1 MANVSPFKGWRYN
14 PENIGNIE
22 DVFVPPYDV
31 ITPDEQQQ
39 YYRKSPHNYIRI
51 NLNNTPGSERYFSAA
66 NTLNM
71 WIGSGILLEEDQSA
85 IYVLSQSFE
94 LNGTMVNRVGCIC
107 SLELSEL
114 GDTVLPH
121 EQTIDKHLDDRYD
134 LMKSTKA
141 NSGQIF
147 MCYKD
152 DDMILE
158 KIYNNIKSEPSIK
171 VDLDGVD
178 YKIWPITNEA
188 IIKKFVNGMKNKT
201 LVIADGHHRY
211 KTALKYQKN
220 HDGLDSNEV
229 MVTLVNSKNPGM
241 QIMPTHRII
250 RGIDLSITDIK
261 KEVAHFFSY
270 SDFYG
275 VEKLLLEMDKAN
287 SEKNILG
294 LYHRN
299 SNTGLLLEF
308 EAHDLLKSKMS
319 DQSRELRELDTNIL
333 HGFLLKEVFKI
344 DTNKQEDLKYLSYLR
359 GNKSAIKMLD
369 NEEDYD
375 VVCFVNP
382 PSLNDVFNIAE
393 RGETMPQKSTYFY
406 PKVYSG
412 LVTRCFNK

>member
-1 MANVSPFKGWRYN
+1 MAKVAPFKGWRYN
-14 PENIGNIE
+14 PENINKIE

-39 YYRKSPHNYIRI
+39 YYRKSPHSYIRI

-71 WIGSGILLEEDQSA
+71 WIGSGILLEEDQPA

-114 GDTVLPH
+114 GETVLPH

-158 KIYNNIKSEPSIK
+158 KIYNNIKSEPSTQAT
-171 VDLDGVD
+171 LDGVD
-178 YKIWPITNEA
+178 YKIWPIINEA
-188 IIKKFVNGMKNKT
+188 IIEKFVNGMRSKT

-211 KTALKYQKN
+211 KTALKYEKN
-220 HDGLDSNEV
+220 HDGLDSKEV

-250 RGIDLSITDIK
+250 RGIELSITDIK
-261 KEVAHFFSY
+261 KEVGHFFSY
-270 SDFYG
+270 NEFQG
-275 VEKLLLEMDKAN
+275 VEKLLIEMDKAD
-287 SEKNILG
+287 SQKNILG
-294 LYHRN
+294 MYHRK
-299 SNTGLLLEF
+299 SNTGLLLKF
-308 EAHDLLKSKMS
+308 EAYDLLKSKMS

-333 HGFLLKEVFKI
+333 HSFLLKEVFNI
-344 DTNKQEDLKYLSYLR
+344 DTNRQEDLNYLSYLR

-369 NEEDYD
+369 KEEDYD
-375 VVCFVNP
+375 IVCFVNP
-382 PSLNDVFNIAE
+382 PSLDDVFNIAE
-393 RGETMPQKSTYFY
+393 GGETMPQKSTYFY

>member
-1 MANVSPFKGWRYN
+1 MAKVAPFKGWRYN
-14 PENIGNIE
+14 PENINKIE

-39 YYRKSPHNYIRI
+39 YYRKSPHSYIRI

-71 WIGSGILLEEDQSA
+71 WIGSGILLEEDQPA

-114 GDTVLPH
+114 GETVLPH

-158 KIYNNIKSEPSIK
+158 KIYNNIKSDPS
-171 VDLDGVD
+171 VQAALDGVD
-178 YKIWPITNEA
+178 YKIWPIINEA
-188 IIKKFVNGMKNKT
+188 IIEKFVNGMRSKT

-211 KTALKYQKN
+211 KTALKYEKN
-220 HDGLDSNEV
+220 HDGLDSKEV

-250 RGIDLSITDIK
+250 RGIELSITDIK
-261 KEVAHFFSY
+261 KEVGHFFSY
-270 SDFYG
+270 NEFHG
-275 VEKLLLEMDKAN
+275 AEKLLIEMDKAD
-287 SEKNILG
+287 SQKNILG
-294 LYHRN
+294 LYHRS
-299 SNTGLLLEF
+299 SNTGLLLKF
-308 EAHDLLKSKMS
+308 EAFDLLKSKMS

-333 HGFLLKEVFKI
+333 HSFLFKEVFNI
-344 DTNKQEDLKYLSYLR
+344 DTNRQEDLNYLSYLR

-369 NEEDYD
+369 KEEDYD
-375 VVCFVNP
+375 IVCFVNP
-382 PSLNDVFNIAE
+382 PSLDDVFNIAE
-393 RGETMPQKSTYFY
+393 GGETMPQKSTYFY

-412 LVTRCFNK
+412 LVTRCLNK

>member
-1 MANVSPFKGWRYN
+1 MAKVSPFKGWRYN
-14 PENIGNIE
+14 PENINKIE

-51 NLNNTPGSERYFSAA
+51 NLNNTPGTERYFSAA

-71 WIGSGILLEEDQSA
+71 WIGSGILLEEDQPA

-94 LNGTMVNRVGCIC
+94 LNGTVVNRVGCIC
-107 SLELSEL
+107 SLQLSEL
-114 GDTVLPH
+114 GETVLPH

-158 KIYNNIKSEPSIK
+158 KIYNNIKSEPSLEA
-171 VDLDGVD
+171 VLDGVD
-178 YKIWPITNEA
+178 YKIWPIINES
-188 IIKKFVNGMKNKT
+188 IIKEFVNGMRNKT

-211 KTALKYQKN
+211 KTALKYEKN
-220 HDGLDSNEV
+220 HDGLDSKEV

-250 RGIDLSITDIK
+250 RGLDLSITDII
-261 KEVAHFFSY
+261 KEVGHFFSY
-270 SDFYG
+270 NEFQG
-275 VEKLLLEMDKAN
+275 VEKLLIEMDKAD
-287 SEKNILG
+287 SQKNILG
-294 LYHRN
+294 MYHRK
-299 SNTGLLLEF
+299 SNTGLLLKFKAYDILNSE
-308 EAHDLLKSKMS
+308 MS
-319 DQSRELRELDTNIL
+319 NQSRELRELDTNIL
-333 HGFLLKEVFKI
+333 HSFLLKEVFNI
-344 DTNKQEDLKYLSYLR
+344 DTNRQEDLNYLSYLR

-369 NEEDYD
+369 KEEDYD
-375 VVCFVNP
+375 IVCFVNP
-382 PSLNDVFNIAE
+382 PSLDDVFNIAE
-393 RGETMPQKSTYFY
+393 GGETMPQKSTYFY

>member
-39 YYRKSPHNYIRI
+39 YYRKSPHSYIRI
-51 NLNNTPGSERYFSAA
+51 NLNNTSGSERYFSAA

-71 WIGSGILLEEDQSA
+71 WIGSGILLEEAQSA

-158 KIYNNIKSEPSIK
+158 KIYKNIKSEPSIK

-178 YKIWPITNEA
+178 YKVWPITNEA
-188 IIKKFVNGMKNKT
+188 IIEKFVNGMKNKT

-211 KTALKYQKN
+211 KTALKYEKN
-220 HDGLDSNEV
+220 HDGLDSKEV

-287 SEKNILG
+287 SEKSILG

-333 HGFLLKEVFKI
+333 HSFLLKEVFKI

-382 PSLNDVFNIAE
+382 PSLDDVFNIAE

>member
-1 MANVSPFKGWRYN
+1 MAKVSPFKGWRYN
-14 PENIGNIE
+14 PENINKIE

-31 ITPDEQQQ
+31 ITPDEQQEF
-39 YYRKSPHNYIRI
+39 YRKSPYSYIRI

-71 WIGSGILLEEDQSA
+71 WIGSGILLEEDQPA

-114 GDTVLPH
+114 GETVLPH

-158 KIYNNIKSEPSIK
+158 KIYNNIKSEPSIQAA
-171 VDLDGVD
+171 LDGVD
-178 YKIWPITNEA
+178 YKIWPITNKVTIE
-188 IIKKFVNGMKNKT
+188 KFVNGMRSKT

-211 KTALKYQKN
+211 KTALKYEKN
-220 HDGLDSNEV
+220 HDGLDSKEV

-250 RGIDLSITDIK
+250 RGIELSITDIK
-261 KEVAHFFSY
+261 KEVGHFFSY
-270 SDFYG
+270 NEFHG
-275 VEKLLLEMDKAN
+275 AEKLLIEMDKAD
-287 SEKNILG
+287 SQKNILG
-294 LYHRN
+294 LYHRS
-299 SNTGLLLEF
+299 SNTGLLLKF
-308 EAHDLLKSKMS
+308 EAFDLLKSKMS

-333 HGFLLKEVFKI
+333 HSFLFKEVFNI
-344 DTNKQEDLKYLSYLR
+344 DTNRQEDLNYLSYLR

-369 NEEDYD
+369 KEEDYD
-375 VVCFVNP
+375 IVCFVNP
-382 PSLNDVFNIAE
+382 PSLDDVFNIAE
-393 RGETMPQKSTYFY
+393 GGETMPQKSTYFY

-412 LVTRCFNK
+412 LVTRCLNK

>member
-1 MANVSPFKGWRYN
+1 MAKVSPFKGWRYN
-14 PENIGNIE
+14 PENINKIE

-39 YYRKSPHNYIRI
+39 YYRKSPHSYIRI

-71 WIGSGILLEEDQSA
+71 WIGSGILLEEDQPA

-94 LNGTMVNRVGCIC
+94 LNGTIVNRVGCIC

-158 KIYNNIKSEPSIK
+158 KIYNNIKSKPS
-171 VDLDGVD
+171 VQAALDGVD

-188 IIKKFVNGMKNKT
+188 IIEKFVNVMSNKIV
-201 LVIADGHHRY
+201 VIADGHHRY
-211 KTALKYQKN
+211 KTALKYEKN
-220 HDGLDSNEV
+220 HDGLDSKEV

-250 RGIDLSITDIK
+250 RGIELSITDIK
-261 KEVAHFFSY
+261 KEVGHFFSY
-270 SDFYG
+270 NEFHG
-275 VEKLLLEMDKAN
+275 LEKLLMEMDKAN
-287 SEKNILG
+287 SERNILG

-299 SNTGLLLEF
+299 SNTGLLLKF
-308 EAHDLLKSKMS
+308 EAFDLLKSKMS

-333 HGFLLKEVFKI
+333 HSFLLKEVFNI
-344 DTNKQEDLKYLSYLR
+344 DTNRQEDLNYLSYLR
-359 GNKSAIKMLD
+359 GNKSTIKMLD
-369 NEEDYD
+369 KEEDYD

-382 PSLNDVFNIAE
+382 PSLDDVFNIAE
-393 RGETMPQKSTYFY
+393 GGETMPQKSTYFY

>member
-1 MANVSPFKGWRYN
+1 MAKVAPFKGWRYN
-14 PENIGNIE
+14 PENINKIE

-39 YYRKSPHNYIRI
+39 YYRKSPHSYIRI

-71 WIGSGILLEEDQSA
+71 WIGSGILLEEDQPA

-94 LNGTMVNRVGCIC
+94 LNGTIVNRVGCIC

-158 KIYNNIKSEPSIK
+158 KIYNNIKSEPSIQAA
-171 VDLDGVD
+171 LDGVD

-188 IIKKFVNGMKNKT
+188 IIEKFVNGMSNKT

-211 KTALKYQKN
+211 KTALKYEKN
-220 HDGLDSNEV
+220 HDGLDSKEV

-250 RGIDLSITDIK
+250 RGIELSITDIK
-261 KEVAHFFSY
+261 KEVGHFFSY
-270 SDFYG
+270 NEFHG
-275 VEKLLLEMDKAN
+275 AEKLLIEMDKAD
-287 SEKNILG
+287 SQKNILG
-294 LYHRN
+294 LYHSN
-299 SNTGLLLEF
+299 SDTGLLLKF
-308 EAHDLLKSKMS
+308 EAFDLLKSKMS

-333 HGFLLKEVFKI
+333 HSFLFKEVFNI
-344 DTNKQEDLKYLSYLR
+344 DTNRQEDLNYLSYLR
-359 GNKSAIKMLD
+359 GNKSTIKMLD
-369 NEEDYD
+369 KEEDYD

-382 PSLNDVFNIAE
+382 PSLDDVFNIAE
-393 RGETMPQKSTYFY
+393 GGETMPQKSTYFY

>member
-1 MANVSPFKGWRYN
+1 MAKVAPFKGWRYN
-14 PENIGNIE
+14 PENINKIK

-39 YYRKSPHNYIRI
+39 YYRKSPHSYIRI

-71 WIGSGILLEEDQSA
+71 WIGSGILLEEDQPA

-114 GDTVLPH
+114 GETVLPH

-158 KIYNNIKSEPSIK
+158 KIYNNIKSAPS
-171 VDLDGVD
+171 VQASLDGVD
-178 YKIWPITNEA
+178 YKIWPIINET
-188 IIKKFVNGMKNKT
+188 IIEKFVNGMRNKI

-211 KTALKYQKN
+211 KTALKYEKN
-220 HDGLDSNEV
+220 HDGLDSKEV
-229 MVTLVNSKNPGM
+229 MVTLVNSKNSGM

-250 RGIDLSITDIK
+250 RGIELSITDIK
-261 KEVAHFFSY
+261 KEVGHFFSY
-270 SDFYG
+270 NEFNG
-275 VEKLLLEMDKAN
+275 AEKLLIEMDKAD
-287 SEKNILG
+287 SQKNILG

-299 SNTGLLLEF
+299 SNTGLLLKF
-308 EAHDLLKSKMS
+308 EAFDLLKSKMS

-333 HGFLLKEVFKI
+333 HSFLFKEVFNI
-344 DTNKQEDLKYLSYLR
+344 DTNRQEDLNYLSYLR

-369 NEEDYD
+369 KEEDYD
-375 VVCFVNP
+375 IVCFVNP
-382 PSLNDVFNIAE
+382 PSLDDVFNIAE
-393 RGETMPQKSTYFY
+393 GGETMPQKSTYFY

-412 LVTRCFNK
+412 LVTRCLNK

>member
-1 MANVSPFKGWRYN
+1 MAKVSPFKGWRYN
-14 PENIGNIE
+14 PENINKIE

-39 YYRKSPHNYIRI
+39 YYRKSPHSYIRI

-71 WIGSGILLEEDQSA
+71 WIGSGILLEEDQPA

-94 LNGTMVNRVGCIC
+94 LNGTIVNRVGCIC

-158 KIYNNIKSEPSIK
+158 KIYNNIKSKPSVK
-171 VDLDGVD
+171 AALDGVD

-188 IIKKFVNGMKNKT
+188 IIEKFVNVMSNKT
-201 LVIADGHHRY
+201 VVIADGHHRY
-211 KTALKYQKN
+211 KTALKYEKN
-220 HDGLDSNEV
+220 HDGLDSKEV

-250 RGIDLSITDIK
+250 RGIELSITDIK
-261 KEVAHFFSY
+261 KEVGHFFSY
-270 SDFYG
+270 SEFHG
-275 VEKLLLEMDKAN
+275 VEKLLIEMDKAD
-287 SEKNILG
+287 SDRKILG

-299 SNTGLLLEF
+299 SNTGLLLKF
-308 EAHDLLKSKMS
+308 EAFDLLKSKMS

-333 HGFLLKEVFKI
+333 HSFLLKEVFNI
-344 DTNKQEDLKYLSYLR
+344 DTNRQEDLNYLSYLR
-359 GNKSAIKMLD
+359 GNKSTIKMLD
-369 NEEDYD
+369 KEEDYD

-382 PSLNDVFNIAE
+382 PSLDDVFNIAE
-393 RGETMPQKSTYFY
+393 AGETMPQKSTYFY

>member
-1 MANVSPFKGWRYN
+1 MAKVAPFKGWRYN
-14 PENIGNIE
+14 PENINKIE

-39 YYRKSPHNYIRI
+39 YYRKSPHSYIRI

-71 WIGSGILLEEDQSA
+71 WIGSGILLEEDQPA

-114 GDTVLPH
+114 GETVLPH

-158 KIYNNIKSEPSIK
+158 KIYNNIKSEPSIQAA
-171 VDLDGVD
+171 LDGVD
-178 YKIWPITNEA
+178 YKIWPIINEA
-188 IIKKFVNGMKNKT
+188 IIEKFVNGMRSKT

-211 KTALKYQKN
+211 KTALKYEKN
-220 HDGLDSNEV
+220 HDGLDSKEV

-250 RGIDLSITDIK
+250 RGIELSITDIK
-261 KEVAHFFSY
+261 KEVVHFFSY
-270 SDFYG
+270 NEFHG
-275 VEKLLLEMDKAN
+275 VEKLLIEMDKAD
-287 SEKNILG
+287 SQKNILG

-299 SNTGLLLEF
+299 SNTGLLLKF
-308 EAHDLLKSKMS
+308 EAFDLLKSKMS

-333 HGFLLKEVFKI
+333 HSFLFKEVFNI
-344 DTNKQEDLKYLSYLR
+344 DTNRQEDLNYLSYLR

-369 NEEDYD
+369 KEEDYD
-375 VVCFVNP
+375 IVCFVNP
-382 PSLNDVFNIAE
+382 PSLDDVFNIAE
-393 RGETMPQKSTYFY
+393 GGETMPQKSTYFY

-412 LVTRCFNK
+412 LVTRCLNK

>member
-1 MANVSPFKGWRYN
+1 MAKVAPFKGWRYN
-14 PENIGNIE
+14 PENINNIE

-39 YYRKSPHNYIRI
+39 YYRKSPHSYIRI

-294 LYHRN
+294 LYHRK
-299 SNTGLLLEF
+299 SDTGLLLEF

-359 GNKSAIKMLD
+359 GNKSAIRMLD

>member
-1 MANVSPFKGWRYN
+1 MAKVAPFKGWRYN
-14 PENIGNIE
+14 PENINKIE

-39 YYRKSPHNYIRI
+39 YYRKSPYSYIRI

-71 WIGSGILLEEDQSA
+71 WIGSGILLEEDQPA
-85 IYVLSQSFE
+85 IYVLSQSFD

-114 GDTVLPH
+114 GETVLPH

-158 KIYNNIKSEPSIK
+158 KIYNNIKSEPSVQ

-188 IIKKFVNGMKNKT
+188 TIEKFVNGMRNKT

-211 KTALKYQKN
+211 KTALKYEKN
-220 HDGLDSNEV
+220 HDGLDSKEV

-250 RGIDLSITDIK
+250 RGIELSITDIK
-261 KEVAHFFSY
+261 KEVGHFFSY
-270 SDFYG
+270 NEFHG
-275 VEKLLLEMDKAN
+275 AEKLLIEMDKAD
-287 SEKNILG
+287 SQKNILG
-294 LYHRN
+294 LYHRS
-299 SNTGLLLEF
+299 SNTGLLLKF
-308 EAHDLLKSKMS
+308 EAFDLLKSKMS

-333 HGFLLKEVFKI
+333 HSFLFKEVFNI
-344 DTNKQEDLKYLSYLR
+344 DTNRQEDLNYLSYLR

-369 NEEDYD
+369 KEEDYD
-375 VVCFVNP
+375 IVCFVNP
-382 PSLNDVFNIAE
+382 PSLDDVFNIAE
-393 RGETMPQKSTYFY
+393 GGETMPQKSTYFY

-412 LVTRCFNK
+412 LVTRCLNK

>member
-1 MANVSPFKGWRYN
+1 MAKVSPFKGWRYN
-14 PENIGNIE
+14 PENINNIE

-39 YYRKSPHNYIRI
+39 YYRKSPHSYIRI
-51 NLNNTPGSERYFSAA
+51 NLNNTHGSERYFSAA

-71 WIGSGILLEEDQSA
+71 WIGSGILVEEVQPA
-85 IYVLSQSFE
+85 IYLLSQSFE
-94 LNGTMVNRVGCIC
+94 FNGAMVSRIGCIC

-114 GDTVLPH
+114 GETVLPH
-121 EQTIDKHLDDRYD
+121 EQTIDKHLDDRYN

-158 KIYNNIKSEPSIK
+158 KIYNNIKSEPSVK

-178 YKIWPITNEA
+178 YKIWSITNEA
-188 IIKKFVNGMKNKT
+188 TIEKFVNGMSNKT

-211 KTALKYQKN
+211 KTALKYEKN
-220 HDGLDSNEV
+220 HNGLDPKEV

-250 RGIDLSITDIK
+250 RGKKLSITEIK
-261 KEVAHFFSY
+261 KEISHFFSY
-270 SDFYG
+270 NEFQG
-275 VEKLLLEMDKAN
+275 VERLLVEMDKA
-287 SEKNILG
+287 SSQKNILG
-294 LYHRN
+294 MYHRK
-299 SNTGLLLEF
+299 SNIGLLLKFDAYNILDSEMSNQ
-308 EAHDLLKSKMS
+308 SK
-319 DQSRELRELDTNIL
+319 ELRELDTNIL
-333 HGFLLKEVFKI
+333 HSFLLKEVFNI
-344 DTNKQEDLKYLSYLR
+344 DTNRQEDLNYLSYLR

>member
-1 MANVSPFKGWRYN
+1 MAKVSPFKGWRYN
-14 PENIGNIE
+14 PENINKIE

-39 YYRKSPHNYIRI
+39 YYRKSPHSYIRI

-71 WIGSGILLEEDQSA
+71 WIGSGILLEEDQPA

-114 GDTVLPH
+114 GETVLPH

-158 KIYNNIKSEPSIK
+158 KIYNNIKSEPSVK
-171 VDLDGVD
+171 AALDGVD
-178 YKIWPITNEA
+178 YKIWPIINEA
-188 IIKKFVNGMKNKT
+188 IIKEFVNGMRNKT

-211 KTALKYQKN
+211 KTALKYEKN
-220 HDGLDSNEV
+220 HDGLDSKEV
-229 MVTLVNSKNPGM
+229 MVTLVNSNNPGM

-250 RGIDLSITDIK
+250 RGIELSITDIK
-261 KEVAHFFSY
+261 KEVGHFFSY
-270 SDFYG
+270 NEFHG
-275 VEKLLLEMDKAN
+275 AEKLLIEMDKAD
-287 SEKNILG
+287 SQKNILG
-294 LYHRN
+294 LYHRS
-299 SNTGLLLEF
+299 SNTGLLLKF
-308 EAHDLLKSKMS
+308 EAFDLLKSKMS

-333 HGFLLKEVFKI
+333 HSFLLKEVFNI
-344 DTNKQEDLKYLSYLR
+344 DTNRQEDLNYLSYLR
-359 GNKSAIKMLD
+359 GNKPAIKMLD
-369 NEEDYD
+369 KEEDYD

-382 PSLNDVFNIAE
+382 PSLDDVFNIAE

-412 LVTRCFNK
+412 LVTRCLNK

>member
-1 MANVSPFKGWRYN
+1 MAKVSPFKGWRYN
-14 PENIGNIE
+14 PENINKIE

-51 NLNNTPGSERYFSAA
+51 NLNNTPGTERYFSAA

-71 WIGSGILLEEDQSA
+71 WIGSGILLEEDQPA

-121 EQTIDKHLDDRYD
+121 EQTIDKHLNDRYD

-158 KIYNNIKSEPSIK
+158 KIYKNIKSEPSIQAA
-171 VDLDGVD
+171 LDGVD
-178 YKIWPITNEA
+178 YKIWPIINEA
-188 IIKKFVNGMKNKT
+188 IIEKFVNGMRSKT

-211 KTALKYQKN
+211 KTALKYEKN
-220 HDGLDSNEV
+220 HDGLDSKEV

-250 RGIDLSITDIK
+250 RGIELSITDIK
-261 KEVAHFFSY
+261 KEVGHFFSY
-270 SDFYG
+270 NEFHG
-275 VEKLLLEMDKAN
+275 VEKLLIEMDKAD
-287 SEKNILG
+287 SQKNILG

-299 SNTGLLLEF
+299 SDTGLLLEF
-308 EAHDLLKSKMS
+308 EAYDLLKSKMS

-333 HGFLLKEVFKI
+333 HSFLFKEVFNI
-344 DTNKQEDLKYLSYLR
+344 DTNRQEDLNYLSYLR

-382 PSLNDVFNIAE
+382 PSLDDVFNIAE
-393 RGETMPQKSTYFY
+393 GGETMPQKSTYFY

-412 LVTRCFNK
+412 LVTRCLNK

>member
-1 MANVSPFKGWRYN
+1 MAKVAPFKGWRYN
-14 PENIGNIE
+14 PENINEIE

-39 YYRKSPHNYIRI
+39 YYRKSPHSYIRI

-71 WIGSGILLEEDQSA
+71 WIGSGILLEEDQPA

-114 GDTVLPH
+114 GETVLPH

-158 KIYNNIKSEPSIK
+158 KIYNNIKSEPSIQAT
-171 VDLDGVD
+171 LDGVD
-178 YKIWPITNEA
+178 YKIWPIINEA
-188 IIKKFVNGMKNKT
+188 IIEKFVNGMRSKT

-211 KTALKYQKN
+211 KTALKYEKN
-220 HDGLDSNEV
+220 HDGLDSKEV

-250 RGIDLSITDIK
+250 RGIELSITDIK
-261 KEVAHFFSY
+261 KEVGHFFSY
-270 SDFYG
+270 NEFHG
-275 VEKLLLEMDKAN
+275 AEKLLIEMDKAD
-287 SEKNILG
+287 SQKNILG
-294 LYHRN
+294 LYHRS
-299 SNTGLLLEF
+299 SNTGLLLKF
-308 EAHDLLKSKMS
+308 EAFDLLKSKMS

-333 HGFLLKEVFKI
+333 HSFLFKEVFNI
-344 DTNKQEDLKYLSYLR
+344 DTNRQEDLNYLSYLR

-369 NEEDYD
+369 KEEDYD
-375 VVCFVNP
+375 IVCFVNP
-382 PSLNDVFNIAE
+382 PSLDDVFNIAE

-412 LVTRCFNK
+412 LVTRCLNK